1 MAMSIRSVC
10 ADPYVT
16 PAGLVELVAM
26 GFSGLELSFNRP
38 TKTPWDDRG
47 FRADFMAAARQSS
60 LLITAHA
67 HEDLFLTNPDRVELD
82 RHLSIMKERL
92 ESTIL
97 AYEPTAVVLHACGY
111 NERDLPRG
119 EQQFAALVHTL
130 ACLEPLCREAG
141 ARLCV
146 ETMCPRNTFTSSI
159 AAIVEAVDA
168 VSSPYVGVCVDTN
181 HVNNAE
187 HLPSAIRL
195 LGSRIG
201 VFHVND
207 NHGRGEEHLLPFDGL
222 IDWEGFAQ
230 AAGTIGYRGA
240 FVLES
245 AGLDSDDE
253 IRERLL
259 ASVRRLA
266 GLLQPRTAAQYHSP
280 TPDER
285 GKPQ

>member
-16 PAGLVELVAM
+16 PAGLAELVAM

-38 TKTPWDDRG
+38 TRTPWDDPM
-47 FRADFMAAARQSS
+47 FRTEFMASARQSR

-82 RHLSIMKERL
+82 RHISVMKERL

-97 AYEPTAVVLHACGY
+97 AYSPTAVVLHACGY

-119 EQQFAALVHTL
+119 EGQLAALIHTL
-130 ACLEPLCREAG
+130 ASLEPICKAAG

-159 AAIVEAVDA
+159 AAIMEAVDA
-168 VSSPYVGVCVDTN
+168 VSSPHVGVCVDTN

-195 LGSRIG
+195 LGTRIG

-207 NHGRGEEHLLPFDGL
+207 NHGKGEEHLLPFEGL

-230 AAGTIGYRGA
+230 AVGSIGYRGA
-240 FVLES
+240 FVIES
-245 AGLDSDDE
+245 TRLDSDDE
-253 IRERLL
+253 FRERLIT
-259 ASVRRLA
+259 SVRRLA
-266 GLLQPRTAAQYHSP
+266 GLLQFQT
-280 TPDER
+280 
-285 GKPQ
+285 